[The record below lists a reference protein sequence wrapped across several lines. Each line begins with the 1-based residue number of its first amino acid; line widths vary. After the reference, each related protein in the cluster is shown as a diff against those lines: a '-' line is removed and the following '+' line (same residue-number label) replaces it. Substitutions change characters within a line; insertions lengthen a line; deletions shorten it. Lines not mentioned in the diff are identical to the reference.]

1 MQLAVKFF
9 GLFEVEAVAAFFID
23 DQLRFGDLFFH
34 VFPGFGKEGVSPYAE
49 EEKGRDTD
57 LPEHGTIVA
66 VAKVV
71 VDAGTEGSW
80 GSEAFPD
87 QPVEQFFWRRFIEV
101 VFKAVHAEA
110 VTVGL

>member
-1 MQLAVKFF
+1 M
-9 GLFEVEAVAAFFID
+9 AAFFKD

-66 VAKVV
+66 MAKVV
-71 VDAGTEGSW
+71 VDAGPDGSW
-80 GSEAFPD
+80 SSEAFPD
-87 QPVEQFFWRRFIEV
+87 QPVKHLLRRRFIEI
-101 VFKAVHAEA
+101 VFKAMHAE
-110 VTVGL
+110 TVAIGL